1 MGNIDINR
9 FKNLYNTS
17 PEYEAVRTN
26 PKMQN
31 GVHILC
37 LSGSHSYGTA
47 REDSDVDIRG
57 VVGLNKG
64 YALGVNRDWE
74 VERFSETDTEIYSYK
89 KFLGFMLD
97 GNPSILAL
105 LGQEEDDYLYLS
117 DLGKELV
124 TNYDGLI
131 LARAVYNSFVG
142 YSNSQ
147 LRRLELAQLGRL
159 DEYGNVI
166 DNKIIKEKKIS
177 ILDNAV
183 YNFDS
188 HYPTISKD
196 NFSAEFDIVDD
207 KVFIKHLEVSDI
219 SMVDFFDT
227 ARDLKNITSSFGTS
241 GKRNKKKSLFK
252 LNKHCM
258 HLIRGLLMGVE
269 LLETGKIVTYRK
281 KDLPLLLAILHGE
294 YMNEDGSLN
303 SAFYDILNE
312 SRIKADYAF
321 KNTVLPFE
329 PDVEKLT
336 DFHYRF
342 TMDSLNR
349 ASLV

>member
-1 MGNIDINR
+1 MGNIDISR
-9 FKNLYNTS
+9 FKTLYETA
-17 PEYEAVRTN
+17 PEYETVRTSD
-26 PKMQN
+26 KMN
-31 GVHILC
+31 HGVHILC

-57 VVGLNKG
+57 VVGLSRE
-64 YALGVNRDWE
+64 YALGVHEDWGTKN
-74 VERFSETDTEIYSYK
+74 FSETDTEIYSYK
-89 KFLGFMLD
+89 KFLNLILK

-105 LGQEEDDYLYLS
+105 LGQELDDYLYLS

-131 LARAVYNSFVG
+131 LAKQVYDSFVG

-147 LRRLELAQLGRL
+147 LRRLELAELGRL
-159 DEYGNVI
+159 DEYGNTI
-166 DNKIIKEKKIS
+166 DKKLVKEKKIS

-196 NFSAEFDIVDD
+196 NFNVEFDIVDN
-207 KVFIKHLEVSDI
+207 KVMIKTLNISDI

-227 ARDLKNITSSFGTS
+227 TRDLKNISSSFGNE
-241 GKRNKKKSLFK
+241 GKRNKNKTLFK

-258 HLIRGLLMGVE
+258 HLIRGLVMGIE

-281 KDLPLLLAILHGE
+281 DDLPLLLSILHGDF
-294 YMNEDGSLN
+294 MNENGTMN
-303 SAFYDILNE
+303 SAFYDVLTEYRN
-312 SRIKADYAF
+312 KADYAF

-329 PDVEKLT
+329 VDMEKLM
-336 DFHYRF
+336 DLNYRF
-342 TMDSLNR
+342 MMDSLKI
-349 ASLV
+349 